1 MVHGLLP
8 YNERL
13 LKFGLG
19 QGDQCNFC
27 LQKDDL
33 CHFLQSPQ
41 ASGMGVLTR
50 SILQEA
56 TTDQKEL
63 PWLHI
68 RVLNLNLHPT
78 HRLPAMVLIAELG
91 MLATLCR
98 KRGKKLEPA
107 MLTSSL
113 KSSAKALG
121 KTRNFQQASQ
131 VLLDWAGTNLH
142 MDSTH

>member
-19 QGDQCNFC
+19 QSDQRNFC

-78 HRLPAMVLIAELG
+78 LRLQAMALIVELG
-91 MLATLCR
+91 MLAILCR
-98 KRGKKLEPA
+98 KRGKKLEPT
-107 MLTSSL
+107 MMTSSI
-113 KSSAKALG
+113 KSRAKALG

-131 VLLDWAGTNLH
+131 VPLNWAGTNLH